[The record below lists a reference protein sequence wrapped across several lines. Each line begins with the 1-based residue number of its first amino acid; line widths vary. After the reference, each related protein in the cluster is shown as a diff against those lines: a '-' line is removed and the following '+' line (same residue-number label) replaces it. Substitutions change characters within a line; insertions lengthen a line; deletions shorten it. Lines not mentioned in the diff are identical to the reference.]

1 MPRFAV
7 AIVARNEAR
16 TLPTL
21 LASLQPFL
29 AQGGE
34 VHLLDTGSDDG
45 TASVAAEGGCRVTT
59 VGSRFDMRLTAH
71 DEARINGLLVGE
83 EQAGTTAGQRVFD
96 FAAARQM
103 AASLPTTDVILQL
116 DGSDEVLRL
125 DIAALDARI
134 ARGTAGGFACRMR
147 LGDSMFTMVRFYD
160 RRWYRWEGRTHEG
173 LYPIPGPDASVI
185 PPTVPCPETE
195 ALFVHHRQ
203 VKERTYLAGLALQ
216 VLESPGQ
223 SRWRYYFGREL
234 FYVGAFR
241 SAIVHLDA
249 HAAIDSAPSL
259 ERTQGLCFIGQ
270 CHEALGDPLAA
281 DAAYSRAS
289 AADSSWRDP
298 FLRRAAL
305 ASTRGD
311 FAAAVLL
318 AERALAVPYPS
329 GATEVE
335 ANYTWRP
342 HAILYWSLFWLGQRD
357 DARRHWEAFVSLAPS
372 AVVAATRH
380 ARLFASTC
388 DGAALSCGH
397 QP

>member
-7 AIVARNEAR
+7 VIIARNEAR

-21 LASLQPFL
+21 LASLRPFMD
-29 AQGGE
+29 AGGQ

-45 TASVAAEGGCRVTT
+45 TESVAARSGCHVTSAGTRFETRVT
-59 VGSRFDMRLTAH
+59 AH
-71 DEARINGLLVGE
+71 QAARVSALLVDQE
-83 EQAGTTAGQRVFD
+83 RAVTTEGQRVFD
-96 FAAARQM
+96 FAAARQT
-103 AASLPTTDVILQL
+103 ASLLPASDFILQL

-125 DIAALDARI
+125 DLGALDDRI
-134 ARGTAGGFACRMR
+134 AHGAAGGFACRMR

-173 LYPIPGPDASVI
+173 LYPVPGPDASAI
-185 PPTVPCPETE
+185 PPTVPCPEHE

-203 VKERTYLAGLALQ
+203 VKERTYLAGLGLQ
-216 VLESPGQ
+216 VLDSPGA
-223 SRWRYYFGREL
+223 SRCRYYFGREL

-249 HAAIDSAPSL
+249 HAAMTAAPSL
-259 ERTQGLCFIGQ
+259 ERSQGLCFIGQ
-270 CHEALGDPLAA
+270 CHEALGERSAA
-281 DAAYSRAS
+281 DEAYARAS
-289 AADSSWRDP
+289 AADGSWRDP

-311 FAAAVLL
+311 FAAAATF
-318 AERALAVPYPS
+318 AEHALTVRHPS

-342 HAILYWSLFWLGQRD
+342 HAMLYWSLFWLGRRD
-357 DARRHWEAFVSLAPS
+357 AARRHWDAFVSLAPE
-372 AVVAATRH
+372 AVVMATGH
-380 ARLFASTC
+380 ARLFAPVP
-388 DGAALSCGH
+388 DGAAASCEL